1 MRDKIV
7 TVTLGEDLYVKGPH
21 VFQYDYGLVLVL
33 DGIQLP
39 AEYEVHF
46 SNKKH
51 GVAKKGEA
59 AENGVKIPDE
69 YLRSGEDVFAWVYLR
84 NGDEDGYTVYSIQ
97 LPVIARSVEQGDN
110 VSPVE
115 HNIIDKALEALA
127 EAVEECEENVR
138 HYPIINDNGNWMLYD
153 AVAGEYVD
161 TGLSA
166 VGEDGFSPTVQI
178 TEIEDGNRVTITDA
192 YGDHTFDVLN
202 GGSFIDDTAGAGD
215 TDKVWSADK
224 TAAEISSLND
234 EVSEKAD
241 ASDLP
246 VVPVFSKN
254 GEDVYTCNMP
264 FAEVYAAVN
273 EGKCTACLVL
283 STLTGKVDTCA
294 SLVASSSYAI
304 KFSWSEPRPQQE
316 HVYGIVVQFT
326 NDEAVEITSQIL
338 SLGDYIAPTYSR
350 TMFPITAG
358 TYCLKNGGMYKAKED
373 ISRYETFNPEK
384 WDLVDVSTE
393 ISAISEELSDIDSA
407 VSEKADKTD
416 TVLNTT
422 LSRGRTDGSS
432 VGEGSFA
439 FGSDVEASGE
449 LFFAEGNSTKANG
462 AYSHVGGMY
471 NIPDS
476 YDGFDEWT
484 AGTQYNVGDKV
495 KVTNETTVNGYICK
509 TANSD
514 SSFMPFKWIDMQG
527 RMNYAEIIGN
537 GADEN
542 NRSNARALDWE
553 GNEYLAGD
561 LYVRSN
567 IGSAAGSKVATLDAA
582 GKVPTSQLPSYVDD
596 VVEYP
601 SLNDFPNVGEPGKI
615 YVAIDTNMTYRWSG
629 STYIMIGGGDL
640 STKADKADTVL
651 DTTLSRGR
659 RSDSTV
665 GTGSFAFGEAVT
677 ASGAYSH
684 AEGSSTV
691 ASGDYSHAEGF
702 STKATNHYSHAEGKE
717 TTANGYAAHAEGY
730 KALASNSQAHA
741 EGEETVAS
749 GSNSHAEGYKTG
761 ADGYASHAEGL
772 QAVATQTG
780 AHAEGSGTTASGQSS
795 HAEGSATVANS
806 HAAHAEG
813 ISTTA
818 SHPGAHAEGYVT
830 KALDDHCH
838 AEGENTTADNNAAH
852 AEGSGT
858 YAGGYAAH
866 AEGGRYASGDTKT
879 IDSQSYHYGA
889 TGGYSHS
896 EGIDTISYG
905 PRSHAEGSGTSAIGE
920 SSHTEGS
927 ATIAKAVNSHA
938 EGASTYASGAQAH
951 AEGAGTTASGSNSH
965 AEGASATASGAQSH
979 AEGAGTIASGVQAH
993 AEGSGAEAS
1002 GPNAHAEGGGT
1013 HAIGY
1018 AAHAEGVSTYAN
1030 GDLSHA
1036 EGNSTHANG
1045 VASHAEGEY
1054 TVANGRY
1061 SHVSGRYNVEDNY
1074 INWPEWA
1081 ANTDYAVGDK
1091 VKRTTTQNNETVVK
1105 GYICRTANS
1114 DPSFD
1119 SSKWVEDSSINYA
1132 VIVGNGAY
1140 NNPSNA
1146 YSLDWDGNGHFKG
1159 DVYIGC
1165 NADGTGGTKLGSVVF
1180 ATDAEIQDII
1190 DDWSV
1195 GA

>member
-84 NGDEDGYTVYSIQ
+84 NGDTDGYTVYSVQ
-97 LPVIARSVEQGDN
+97 LPVIARAVEQGDN
-110 VSPVE
+110 ISPVE
-115 HNIIDKALEALA
+115 HNIIDKAIEALE

-138 HYPIINDNGNWMLYD
+138 HYPIIGDNGNWMLYD
-153 AVAGEYVD
+153 AVAGEYID

-192 YGDHTFDVLN
+192 YGDHSFDVLN
-202 GGSFIDDTAGAGD
+202 GGSVIDDTAGAGD
-215 TDKVWSADK
+215 TDKVWSANK
-224 TAAEISSLND
+224 TATEISSLND

-254 GEDVYTCNMP
+254 SEDVYTCNMS

-273 EGKCTACLVL
+273 EGRCTACLVL
-283 STLTGKVDTCA
+283 SKLTGKVDTCA
-294 SLVASSSYAI
+294 SLVASSSYGI

-384 WDLVDVSTE
+384 WDLVNVSTE
-393 ISAISEELSDIDSA
+393 ISAINDELSDIDSA

-449 LFFAEGNSTKANG
+449 LSFAEGNSTKANG
-462 AYSHVGGMY
+462 AYSHVSGMY

-495 KVTNETTVNGYICK
+495 KVTNETTVNGYVCK

-542 NRSNARALDWE
+542 HRSNARALDWE

-567 IGSAAGSKVATLDAA
+567 IGSAAGSKVATLDAV
-582 GKVPTSQLPSYVDD
+582 GKVPASQLPSYVDD
-596 VVEYP
+596 VVEYS
-601 SLNDFPNVGEPGKI
+601 SLNDFPSVGETGKI

-629 STYIMIGGGDL
+629 STYIIIGSSLTLGETNSTAYRGDRGKYAYDKTKAMNTATSADVDKCLSPRTVDINGNVTEWQFVEGGGDL
-640 STKADKADTVL
+640 DSKADKTDTVL

-659 RSDSTV
+659 KTGMAV
-665 GTGSFAFGEAVT
+665 GTGSFAFGNNVE
-677 ASGAYSH
+677 ASGNYSH
-684 AEGSSTV
+684 AEGGITS
-691 ASGDYSHAEGF
+691 AIGDYSHAEGY
-702 STKATNHYSHAEGKE
+702 K
-717 TTANGYAAHAEGY
+717 GYASGDSSHVEGVY
-730 KALASNSQAHA
+730 TSAYA
-741 EGEETVAS
+741 
-749 GSNSHAEGYKTG
+749 
-761 ADGYASHAEGL
+761 YASHAEGGYTEAAHSYAHAEGYHTSAADDYCHAEGYYTL
-772 QAVATQTG
+772 ANNDSAHAEGSYTRANGHASHAEGIRNSNNTVRQIDNTTYSLGANGTGSHSEGSDTLAYGMASHAEGGGTNAIGQFSHAEGNGTVASGAQAHAEGGGARANGAQ
-780 AHAEGSGTTASGQSS
+780 AHAEGSGTQANGDTS
-795 HAEGSATVANS
+795 HAEG
-806 HAAHAEG
+806 G
-813 ISTTA
+813 
-818 SHPGAHAEGYVT
+818 
-830 KALDDHCH
+830 
-838 AEGENTTADNNAAH
+838 
-852 AEGSGT
+852 GSV
-858 YAGGYAAH
+858 
-866 AEGGRYASGDTKT
+866 ASGN
-879 IDSQSYHYGA
+879 Y
-889 TGGYSHS
+889 
-896 EGIDTISYG
+896 
-905 PRSHAEGSGTSAIGE
+905 
-920 SSHTEGS
+920 
-927 ATIAKAVNSHA
+927 SHA
-938 EGASTYASGAQAH
+938 EGAGTTASGAQAH
-951 AEGAGTTASGSNSH
+951 AEGA
-965 AEGASATASGAQSH
+965 
-979 AEGAGTIASGVQAH
+979 
-993 AEGSGAEAS
+993 GAEAS
-1002 GPNAHAEGGGT
+1002 GPNAHAEGGST

-1018 AAHAEGVSTYAN
+1018 AAHAEGANTYAN

-1036 EGNSTHANG
+1036 EGDITRANG
-1045 VASHAEGEY
+1045 TSSHAEGSN
-1054 TVANGRY
+1054 TVANGRC
-1061 SHVSGRYNVEDNY
+1061 SHVSGKYNVPDDYTSWE
-1074 INWPEWA
+1074 EWT
-1081 ANTDYAVGDK
+1081 ANTSYTVGDK
-1091 VKRTTTQNNETVVK
+1091 VKRTTTESNETVVK
-1105 GYICRTANS
+1105 GYICKTANS
-1114 DPSFD
+1114 DSSFD
-1119 SSKWVEDSSINYA
+1119 SSKWDEDSYINYA
-1132 VIVGNGAY
+1132 VIVGNGKY

-1159 DVYIGC
+1159 DVYVGC
-1165 NADGTGGTKLGSVVF
+1165 NADGTGGTKLGTGSQIDF
-1180 ATDAEIQDII
+1180 ATDEEVQDII
-1190 DDWSV
+1190 DDWEVS
-1195 GA
+1195 A

>member
-33 DGIQLP
+33 NGIQLP

-59 AENGVKIPDE
+59 TENGVKIPDE

-84 NGDEDGYTVYSIQ
+84 NGDTDGYTVYSVQ
-97 LPVIARSVEQGDN
+97 LPVIARAVEQGDN
-110 VSPVE
+110 ISPVE
-115 HNIIDKALEALA
+115 HNIIDKAIEALE
-127 EAVEECEENVR
+127 EAVVECEENVR
-138 HYPIINDNGNWMLYD
+138 HYPIINNNGNWMLYD

-202 GGSFIDDTAGAGD
+202 GESVIDDTAGAGD

-234 EVSEKAD
+234 EISEKAD
-241 ASDLP
+241 ASDLQ

-254 GEDVYTCNMP
+254 GEGVYTCNMP

-273 EGKCTACLVL
+273 EEKCTACVVL
-283 STLTGKVDTCA
+283 STLTGKVDICA
-294 SLVASSSYAI
+294 SLVASSSSAI

-316 HVYGIVVQFT
+316 HVYGVVVQFT

-350 TMFPITAG
+350 TMFPIAAG

-384 WDLVDVSTE
+384 WGLVDVSTE
-393 ISAISEELSDIDSA
+393 ISAISEELSDIDSD

-422 LSRGRTDGSS
+422 LSRGRTDGSP

-449 LFFAEGNSTKANG
+449 LSFAEGNSTKANG

-495 KVTNETTVNGYICK
+495 KVTVTENNETTVNGYICK

-542 NRSNARALDWE
+542 HRSNARALDWE

-561 LYVRSN
+561 LYVRSD
-567 IGSAAGSKVATLDAA
+567 IGSDTGSKVATLDAA

-601 SLNDFPNVGEPGKI
+601 SLNEFPSVGESGKI

-629 STYIMIGGGDL
+629 STYIIIGSSLTLGETNSTAYRGDRG
-640 STKADKADTVL
+640 KYAYDKAKAMNTATSADVDKCLSPRTV
-651 DTTLSRGR
+651 DINGNVTEWQFVEGGI
-659 RSDSTV
+659 SDYAALLNKPKINNVELAGNKTSEDFGIVIPSKVSDLQNDSGFITQETDPTV
-665 GTGSFAFGEAVT
+665 PGWAKQPTKPSYTAQEVGALPANTSIPTKVSDLQNDSGFITSETDPTVPNWAKQQNKPTYT
-677 ASGAYSH
+677 ASEVGALPTNTIDDT
-684 AEGSSTV
+684 A
-691 ASGDYSHAEGF
+691 GDG
-702 STKATNHYSHAEGKE
+702 ATNKVWSANKTHDEIAEVDNQVIVSDTE
-717 TTANGYAAHAEGY
+717 PQEV
-730 KALASNSQAHA
+730 SN
-741 EGEETVAS
+741 
-749 GSNSHAEGYKTG
+749 K
-761 ADGYASHAEGL
+761 L
-772 QAVATQTG
+772 W
-780 AHAEGSGTTASGQSS
+780 
-795 HAEGSATVANS
+795 
-806 HAAHAEG
+806 
-813 ISTTA
+813 
-818 SHPGAHAEGYVT
+818 
-830 KALDDHCH
+830 
-838 AEGENTTADNNAAH
+838 
-852 AEGSGT
+852 
-858 YAGGYAAH
+858 
-866 AEGGRYASGDTKT
+866 
-879 IDSQSYHYGA
+879 
-889 TGGYSHS
+889 
-896 EGIDTISYG
+896 IDTE
-905 PRSHAEGSGTSAIGE
+905 EGQE
-920 SSHTEGS
+920 F
-927 ATIAKAVNSHA
+927 TIP
-938 EGASTYASGAQAH
+938 TYQEFSQLSGAINGKYTKP
-951 AEGAGTTASGSNSH
+951 ETGIPASDL
-965 AEGASATASGAQSH
+965 
-979 AEGAGTIASGVQAH
+979 ASGVI
-993 AEGSGAEAS
+993 
-1002 GPNAHAEGGGT
+1002 P
-1013 HAIGY
+1013 
-1018 AAHAEGVSTYAN
+1018 
-1030 GDLSHA
+1030 D
-1036 EGNSTHANG
+1036 
-1045 VASHAEGEY
+1045 
-1054 TVANGRY
+1054 
-1061 SHVSGRYNVEDNY
+1061 VSG
-1074 INWPEWA
+1074 
-1081 ANTDYAVGDK
+1081 K
-1091 VKRTTTQNNETVVK
+1091 
-1105 GYICRTANS
+1105 
-1114 DPSFD
+1114 
-1119 SSKWVEDSSINYA
+1119 
-1132 VIVGNGAY
+1132 
-1140 NNPSNA
+1140 
-1146 YSLDWDGNGHFKG
+1146 
-1159 DVYIGC
+1159 
-1165 NADGTGGTKLGSVVF
+1165 AD
-1180 ATDAEIQDII
+1180 
-1190 DDWSV
+1190 
-1195 GA
+1195 